1 MIKLNRFLLAL
12 VALGYFS
19 FGTSILF
26 AFDYFTA
33 AQEGQAS
40 ISEYCH

>member
-1 MIKLNRFLLAL
+1 MIKLNRFLIAL
-12 VALGYFS
+12 IALWYFS
-19 FGTSILF
+19 FGTSISF

-33 AQEGQAS
+33 AQEGQGS